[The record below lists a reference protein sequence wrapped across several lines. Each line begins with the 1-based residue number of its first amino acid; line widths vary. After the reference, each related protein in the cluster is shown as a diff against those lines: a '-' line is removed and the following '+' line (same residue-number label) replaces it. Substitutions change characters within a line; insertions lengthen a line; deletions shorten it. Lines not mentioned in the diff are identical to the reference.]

1 MMLRPLLLSLCGIL
15 VAFKAYALPADY
27 AKYFKVDMA
36 MEIPDI
42 YEYAKTLRKRNPAY
56 DKGYISRFRMG
67 NTFNKSFSKII
78 KYYGLSESR
87 LKARYEDDLL
97 ELIGMLPKEMYQYI
111 GPMLHEV
118 PGMSEKIL
126 NLPGIK
132 ETKNQFP
139 QDVAD
144 RFKGMEGLEDLSPAL
159 YFVLMPSIWEQKPKT
174 TPDMPEEKPAKK
186 PRPRVELPD
195 FLKEKIGLP
204 VKTAEKAPASAARVA
219 TVEQK
224 LGLRTLNPSLTSP
237 LTSADVR
244 DYVDTID
251 LIMDWAMQDNMRNYS
266 KLIHG
271 GALLD
276 AWEAEHNTALSQNM
290 LKDVVNPCQRLVLKT
305 RFSGVYGEF
314 AMLTAQKGFTPEGWA
329 YTCDKTIKAFR
340 ILEATPSSAYAVRFH
355 RNGYYNEYIKKLPKR
370 WREEM
375 YALEE
380 AINRMHRVF
389 KDDIETVRPYQEK
402 LRQKFIKYDNVILNA
417 PIIY

>member
-1 MMLRPLLLSLCGIL
+1 MLKSLLLSLCGIL
-15 VAFKAYALPADY
+15 FSFNTYAAAEDY

-42 YEYAKTLRKRNPAY
+42 YEYANKLKKEHPAY

-87 LKARYEDDLL
+87 IKNRYEDDLL
-97 ELIGMLPKEMYQYI
+97 ELIGMLPKDMYQYI

-139 QDVAD
+139 QDVAEK
-144 RFKGMEGLEDLSPAL
+144 FKGMEGLEDLSPAL
-159 YFVLMPSIWEQKPKT
+159 YFVLMPSIWGEKPIT
-174 TPDMPEEKPAKK
+174 APDMPEEKPAKK
-186 PRPRVELPD
+186 PTPRVELPD

-204 VKTAEKAPASAARVA
+204 VKTAEKAPASAERKA
-219 TVEQK
+219 TIEQK

-237 LTSADVR
+237 LTSADVEA
-244 DYVDTID
+244 YVDTID

-276 AWEAEHNTALSQNM
+276 AWEIEHNTALPQNM

-314 AMLTAQKGFTPEGWA
+314 AMLTARKGFTPEGWA

-340 ILEATPSSAYAVRFH
+340 VLEATPSSAYAVRFH
-355 RNGYYNEYIKKLPKR
+355 RNGYYNEHIKKLPPR
-370 WREEM
+370 WQKEM

-380 AINRMHRVF
+380 AISRMHRVF
-389 KDDIETVRPYQEK
+389 KDDIETVRPYQK
-402 LRQKFIKYDNVILNA
+402 ILNQKFIKYDNVILNA

>member
-1 MMLRPLLLSLCGIL
+1 MLRTLLLSLCGIL
-15 VAFKAYALPADY
+15 FTFRVDAAPDDY
-27 AKYFKVDMA
+27 AKYFKVDMN

-42 YEYAKTLRKRNPAY
+42 YEYAKKLKKEHPVY
-56 DKGYISRFRMG
+56 DKGYISRFRMD

-87 LKARYEDDLL
+87 IKKYYEDDLL
-97 ELIGMLPKEMYQYI
+97 ELIGMLPKEMYQYV

-118 PGMSEKIL
+118 PGMSEKVL

-139 QDVAD
+139 KDVAEK
-144 RFKGMEGLEDLSPAL
+144 FKGMEGLEDLSPAL
-159 YFVLMPSIWEQKPKT
+159 YFVLIPSIWGET
-174 TPDMPEEKPAKK
+174 RLTAPDMPEERPAKK
-186 PRPRVELPD
+186 PHPRTELPD

-204 VKTAEKAPASAARVA
+204 VKTAEKAPASAARNA
-219 TVEQK
+219 TIEQK
-224 LGLRTLNPSLTSP
+224 LGLRTLNPSLISP
-237 LTSADVR
+237 LTSADVEA
-244 DYVDTID
+244 YVDSID
-251 LIMDWAMQDNMRNYS
+251 LIMDWAKQDNMRNYS

-276 AWEAEHNTALSQNM
+276 AWEKEHNTALSQNM
-290 LKDVVNPCQRLVLKT
+290 IKDVVNPCQRLVLKT

-314 AMLTAQKGFTPEGWA
+314 ALLTAKKGFTPEGWA

-340 ILEATPSSAYAVRFH
+340 VLEATPSSAYAVRFH
-355 RNGYYNEYIKKLPKR
+355 RNGYYNEYIKKLPTR
-370 WREEM
+370 WREEF

-380 AINRMHRVF
+380 AVNRMHRVF
-389 KDDIETVRPYQEK
+389 IDDVETVRPYQK
-402 LRQKFIKYDNVILNA
+402 ILRQKFIKYDNIILNA

>member
-1 MMLRPLLLSLCGIL
+1 MLKSLLLSLCGIL
-15 VAFKAYALPADY
+15 FAFNAYAMPEDY

-42 YEYAKTLRKRNPAY
+42 YEYANKLRKEHPAY
-56 DKGYISRFRMG
+56 DKGYVSRFRMG
-67 NTFNKSFSKII
+67 NTFNKNFSKII
-78 KYYGLSESR
+78 KYYGLSEAR
-87 LKARYEDDLL
+87 IKARYEDDLL
-97 ELIGMLPKEMYQYI
+97 ELISMLPKEMYQYI

-139 QDVAD
+139 KDVAEK
-144 RFKGMEGLEDLSPAL
+144 FKGMEGLEDLSPAL
-159 YFVLMPSIWEQKPKT
+159 YFVLIPSIWGE
-174 TPDMPEEKPAKK
+174 TPTIAPDTPEERPAKK
-186 PRPRVELPD
+186 PAPRVELPD

-219 TVEQK
+219 TTEQK
-224 LGLRTLNPSLTSP
+224 FGLRTLNPSLTSP
-237 LTSADVR
+237 LTSADVKA
-244 DYVDTID
+244 YIDTID

-276 AWEAEHNTALSQNM
+276 AWETEHNTALPQNM

-340 ILEATPSSAYAVRFH
+340 ILEATPSSAYAVRFY
-355 RNGYYNEYIKKLPKR
+355 RKGYYNEHIKKLPPR
-370 WREEM
+370 WREQI

-380 AINRMHRVF
+380 AVSRMHRVF
-389 KDDIETVRPYQEK
+389 KDDVETVRPYQIE
-402 LRQKFIKYDNVILNA
+402 LRQKFIKHDNVILNA